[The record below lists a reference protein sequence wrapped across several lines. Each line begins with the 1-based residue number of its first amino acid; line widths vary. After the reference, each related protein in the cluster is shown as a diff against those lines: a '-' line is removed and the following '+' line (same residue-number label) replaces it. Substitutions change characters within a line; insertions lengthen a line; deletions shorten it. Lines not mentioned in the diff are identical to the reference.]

1 LVVDG
6 VTVRSADG
14 VHLTLAAGE
23 WLQPDVLPAVAAV
36 GLEDRAK
43 MVTP

>member
-6 VTVRSADG
+6 VTVRSTDG
-14 VHLTLAAGE
+14 VHLTLAGGE
-23 WLQPDVLPAVAAV
+23 WLQPHILPAVAAV
-36 GLEDRAK
+36 GLADRAK